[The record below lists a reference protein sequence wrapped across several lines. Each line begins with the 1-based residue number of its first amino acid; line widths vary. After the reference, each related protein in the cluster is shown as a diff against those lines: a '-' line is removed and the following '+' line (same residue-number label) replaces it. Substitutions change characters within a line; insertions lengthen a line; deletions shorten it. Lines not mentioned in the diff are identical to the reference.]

1 VVVSCWPVALTNCCL
16 MKDGWG
22 SNANSNAAWG
32 SSTEENADSTN
43 QARQSSAA
51 AAAIKRDDSEM
62 EADDGDT
69 SETPVWFMERVCV
82 QLKNT
87 DSTAVI
93 KEVSSDN
100 TALVVLEDKTTKT
113 VRVGE
118 VALIPPKEHDM
129 VLVTG
134 GADVGI
140 EGTNLLSADPP
151 LYGRLPFPNRTLCT
165 SKRRTCVH

>member
-1 VVVSCWPVALTNCCL
+1 
-16 MKDGWG
+16 
-22 SNANSNAAWG
+22 
-32 SSTEENADSTN
+32 
-43 QARQSSAA
+43 
-51 AAAIKRDDSEM
+51 M

-69 SETPVWFMERVCV
+69 SETPVWFMERVYV
-82 QLKNT
+82 QLKGT

-100 TALVVLEDKTTKT
+100 TALVVLEDTSTKT

-140 EGTNLLSADPP
+140 EGTSICATRSLLCVLYVLTSCSLQKANLCVLMGPTLS
-151 LYGRLPFPNRTLCT
+151 
-165 SKRRTCVH
+165 